1 VIDTGRLSCFTLPT
15 DTDDVALRGRAF
27 ARQAAFRPNMAS
39 ASTRRSGCIR
49 SDAEIATMRRLNAA
63 LDPRNILN
71 PGRVFDLDPTAFCR

>member
-1 VIDTGRLSCFTLPT
+1 MIVLFYIADGHGR
-15 DTDDVALRGRAF
+15 
-27 ARQAAFRPNMAS
+27 RPAGGVS
-39 ASTRRSGCIR
+39 AEHGIGLDKKKWLHLVR